1 MRGFFSPSSSRSLR
15 PRRPSRDFALALAV
29 FSMLAESEFSAPK
42 GRPNTAQA
50 NGLGQENHILSNPK
64 P

>member
-1 MRGFFSPSSSRSLR
+1 
-15 PRRPSRDFALALAV
+15 LAV

-50 NGLGQENHILSNPK
+50 NGLGQEGHIISNPK